1 MRHRN
6 GVFSATR
13 IQRES
18 TQPCH
23 SPGKRQN
30 KGLLVGSELFWFVA
44 YVEKMVMVVCILK
57 SVWFAVVHTASN
69 APDPI

>member
-1 MRHRN
+1 MECLAPP
-6 GVFSATR
+6 VSSAKG
-13 IQRES
+13 
-18 TQPCH
+18 TQPHRRC
-23 SPGKRQN
+23 GNTQN
-30 KGLLVGSELFWFVA
+30 TGLLLGSELFWFVA